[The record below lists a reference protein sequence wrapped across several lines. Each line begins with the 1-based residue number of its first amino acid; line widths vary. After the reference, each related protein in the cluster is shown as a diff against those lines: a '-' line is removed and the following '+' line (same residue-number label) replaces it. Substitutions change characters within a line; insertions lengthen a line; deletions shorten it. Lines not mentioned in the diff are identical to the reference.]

1 MAGPLVAPL
10 VALLLVGAAVV
21 ALRLQ
26 RSGQRRHLLRGANAP
41 VPPAAADILYFTGEN
56 CTVCHVAQRP
66 AISRLREAIT
76 DLAVREID
84 VAADPQTARTY
95 RVMTL
100 PTTVVLD
107 RLGRAVAV
115 NAGFASDAVLRSQ
128 VEAARASGDAEVAVA

>member
-10 VALLLVGAAVV
+10 VALLLVGAAAV
-21 ALRLQ
+21 ALRVQ
-26 RSGQRRHLLRGANAP
+26 RSGQRRHLLRGASAP
-41 VPPAAADILYFTGEN
+41 VPPAAADILYFTGKN
-56 CTVCHVAQRP
+56 CTVCHIAQRP